1 MNDHDSRH
9 KTSVLHLVYLSIIFF
24 VFVVFLIICFC
35 KGRIS
40 EDAFQNV
47 SFAATVSSIILA
59 VISIIISL
67 IASNTTSSNLGS
79 MSEVERKLNDS
90 LLRLQA
96 ISEVLG
102 RTERKIDTL
111 TIKDNLESSPRNL
124 ESSPRKED
132 AATLSKKGYSLLKV
146 GEKHDEDYV
155 KIEEK
160 AIKKLSTDL
169 DLKDVRTSVNFK
181 TNRNLIFDAKA
192 RKDGLE
198 YLIEVKVYKSI
209 DTARHIIKV
218 FYKRC
223 EETLRMYETSSLSIY
238 LILVFPY
245 DNKNE
250 FVWDPLDIHQSGN
263 LNFNI
268 VLFNQSEL

>member
-111 TIKDNLESSPRNL
+111 TIKDNLESSPR
-124 ESSPRKED
+124 KED
-132 AATLSKKGYSLLKV
+132 AATLSKKGYSFLMV
-146 GEKHDEDYV
+146 GEKHDDDNIN
-155 KIEEK
+155 IEKK

-169 DLKDVRTSVNFK
+169 DLKDVRPSVNFK